1 MSELNEVKAVPEPK
15 PTARLQVSREQ
26 AKDLQVGGAIRL
38 EIAGE
43 VREISQCY
51 NDKEKYE
58 IVLEDPIVKNVS
70 EAEVEKEDDKEEE
83 DDLAEIDLAKLKKMI
98 SKAE

>member
-1 MSELNEVKAVPEPK
+1 MDNMEAVKSENPK

-70 EAEVEKEDDKEEE
+70 EAEVEKDDKEEE